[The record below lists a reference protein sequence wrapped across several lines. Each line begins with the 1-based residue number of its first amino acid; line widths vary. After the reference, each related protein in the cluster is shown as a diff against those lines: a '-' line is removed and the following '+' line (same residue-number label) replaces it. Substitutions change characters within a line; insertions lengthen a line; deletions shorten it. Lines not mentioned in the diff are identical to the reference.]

1 MQERRYAGKEGCR
14 KGGVQCR
21 KGGVQEGKGAVQ
33 ERRVAVRERRGAVRE
48 RRVKERMDT
57 GNRLKYVAKTT
68 RGDFCLYNF
77 KETDTGIF
85 LFDIAVSFRLL
96 NLHIKLAFA

>member
-33 ERRVAVRERRGAVRE
+33 ERRVAMRERRGAVRE
-48 RRVKERMDT
+48 RRDT

>member
-1 MQERRYAGKEGCR
+1 M
-14 KGGVQCR
+14 
-21 KGGVQEGKGAVQ
+21 QEGKGAVQ
-33 ERRVAVRERRGAVRE
+33 ERRVAVRERR
-48 RRVKERMDT
+48 DT

-68 RGDFCLYNF
+68 RGDLCLYNF